1 MKNLILPLV
10 TFFLFI
16 ACEEENPQPV
26 SQFAGSYSLVSSDP
40 AIEIGFKVS
49 EDGDIHNFGNGS
61 YVKHAAIPGS
71 QQTNNNITTF
81 DKFNGGYGRIE
92 IASRGTSYY
101 RIILIYS
108 RYTDE
113 GLSVY
118 DVQVDIAGE
127 PFFVMPDRIFTRTE

>member
-10 TFFLFI
+10 TFLLFI
-16 ACEEENPQPV
+16 ACEEENPQPARD
-26 SQFAGSYSLVSSDP
+26 FAGSYSLVSDDP

-49 EDGDIHNFGNGS
+49 EDGEIHNFDNIV
-61 YVKHAAIPGS
+61 YVKHAAIPED
-71 QQTNNNITTF
+71 QQRNNNITTF
-81 DKFNGGYGRIE
+81 DKFDGGYGRIE
-92 IASRGTSYY
+92 IISRGTSYY

-108 RYTDE
+108 HFTDE

-118 DVQVDIAGE
+118 DVQVDITGE